1 MVYFLGGIT
10 QPTLQYTEK
19 IQVAA
24 KVSLILKFYFQPIK
38 IKNPT

>member
-1 MVYFLGGIT
+1 M